1 MLISVIFRDGKRGLI
16 MSSLLEDLI
25 MQKKIK
31 KFLRLEG
38 WVNVGVDPIRM
49 PAKNNIY
56 TGFERRN
63 SSFHVHNIK

>member
-16 MSSLLEDLI
+16 TASLLEDLL

-38 WVNVGVDPIRM
+38 WVNVGVDPVRM
-49 PAKNNIY
+49 PGRNNSY
-56 TGFERRN
+56 TGLERRN
-63 SSFHVHNIK
+63 SSFHVYNIK

>member
-16 MSSLLEDLI
+16 MASLLEDLI

-38 WVNVGVDPIRM
+38 WVNVGVDPVRM
-49 PAKNNIY
+49 PGRNSIY
-56 TGFERRN
+56 TGHERRN